1 MADGVVLDL
10 YAEDLDKDF
19 AGQAQ
24 VSQQPRFV
32 YTDCVQM
39 CLCTYAHMQSC
50 VYVYVN
56 LLVSIL
62 YELLIFSN
70 IVHI

>member
-32 YTDCVQM
+32 YTECVQL
-39 CLCTYAHMQSC
+39 CLCTYSSIH
-50 VYVYVN
+50 VYVYMKMFV
-56 LLVSIL
+56 
-62 YELLIFSN
+62 
-70 IVHI
+70 

>member
-32 YTDCVQM
+32 YTDYVQM
-39 CLCTYAHMQSC
+39 CL
-50 VYVYVN
+50 
-56 LLVSIL
+56 
-62 YELLIFSN
+62 
-70 IVHI
+70 

>member
-24 VSQQPRFV
+24 VSKHHHALHM
-32 YTDCVQM
+32 QM
-39 CLCTYAHMQSC
+39 CVC
-50 VYVYVN
+50 VCARIYMYVCMKRVY
-56 LLVSIL
+56 
-62 YELLIFSN
+62 
-70 IVHI
+70 

>member
-24 VSQQPRFV
+24 VSHVV
-32 YTDCVQM
+32 YAELCM
-39 CLCTYAHMQSC
+39 CGCTHLHVCM
-50 VYVYVN
+50 
-56 LLVSIL
+56 L
-62 YELLIFSN
+62 
-70 IVHI
+70 